1 MTVLLRL
8 DYTPLETYETT
19 EEQKL
24 YAAMHAVGR
33 VPNEHIPEI
42 CAMFGLID
50 IEREP
55 LPADTIYCKYGHPQ
69 TPENVRIDPRPNY
82 KDRCRPCE
90 RNYRTGENR

>member
-33 VPNEHIPEI
+33 VPNEDLAEI
-42 CAMFGLID
+42 CAMFGLLD
-50 IEREP
+50 IEPAPIPDDTP
-55 LPADTIYCKYGHPQ
+55 LCRNGRHPL
-69 TPENVRIDPRPNY
+69 TPDNIRTSIDGT
-82 KDRCRPCE
+82 KRCRICE